1 MYMPTTHIVFVG
13 NQKDRLIE
21 SISALRE
28 IPFSKLFLIVG
39 EDKNK
44 ASEQNIKK
52 IAKQIQTELK
62 MLWDIDIRAVDKQS
76 VLKAANQLFTMIT
89 EEKMI
94 GNDVFLNTS
103 GSTHTLSVGAYIA
116 ACMTGSK
123 MITAI
128 PKYDD
133 MGEEIG
139 IEEVIEIPVIPVD
152 YPGEE
157 QRHIITLIGEGVE
170 SLDSLI
176 FMITPDIEKDSKEF
190 RSERSRLSHHLSK
203 LEEAGFIKKAK
214 KGRNISIRLTELGRM
229 LADMVNSKLI

>member
-39 EDKNK
+39 EDKSH
-44 ASEQNIKK
+44 AGEQNIRK
-52 IAKQIQTELK
+52 IARQIQTELK
-62 MLWDIDIRAVDKQS
+62 MLWDIEVKAIDKQS
-76 VLKAANQLFTMIT
+76 VLKAANQLFLMIT
-89 EEKMI
+89 EEKMN

-116 ACMTGSK
+116 ACMTRSK

-128 PKYDD
+128 PKYDEQ
-133 MGEEIG
+133 GEEIG
-139 IEEVIEIPVIPVD
+139 IEDVLEIPVIPVD

-170 SLDSLI
+170 SLDSII
-176 FMITPDIEKDSKEF
+176 FMITPDIQKDSKEF

-203 LEEAGFIKKAK
+203 LEEAGFIKKVK
-214 KGRNISIRLTELGRM
+214 RGRNISIRLTELGRM
-229 LADMVNSKLI
+229 LANMINSKLI